1 MTGTTVLS
9 GGGTYVPLP
18 GGRVLTPD
26 GYAVDAETLRRALAS
41 TPANTW
47 RSRESRMVAYV
58 AWCRERGR
66 LHTDAGTLADYGA
79 ALAGRRHPAE
89 TIAVYTSTVAE
100 RLAAVGTTVPE
111 SERALI
117 RAIVSQR
124 AQEEARDDGGQGD
137 VLQATECTREDL
149 AAMLATL
156 DRTTVEGIRDAW
168 VLSLDWYMAGRASE
182 PASLNLRDVT
192 DETIRLVDPETGELV
207 ELAALVITLR
217 LSKTNPYGKTTDTIR
232 IAEQDDSTC
241 PVAAY
246 RAWVA
251 VLAKHGVTSGPLL
264 RRVKNGR
271 LTTAGRP
278 PKDPTRAGGIG
289 DRTVRNIIASAARA
303 AGLTR
308 PLGPEERAVMS
319 TAAERAELAAL
330 VLTDAG
336 REALTV
342 RRRLARRALR
352 RSLPRYSGHSMR
364 RGKVRED
371 QRGGAPRHVI
381 ERQNRYVPGSNALAR
396 YLDDIVAWDE
406 NPTLPARFRRATP
419 DPVRSR
425 PTARTWMREGFP
437 DGLLVDAGRPVPL
450 S

>member
-1 MTGTTVLS
+1 MTPELVTGGTVLS
-9 GGGTYVPLP
+9 GGGVYTPLP

-26 GYAVDAETLRRALAS
+26 GYAVDADTLRRAFAS
-41 TPANTW
+41 TPANTR
-47 RSRESRMVAYV
+47 RSRESRTAAYV
-58 AWCRERGR
+58 GWCRERGR
-66 LHTDAGTLADYGA
+66 LHTDPGTLADYAA

-89 TIAVYTSTVAE
+89 TIAVYTSTIAE

-137 VLQATECTREDL
+137 ALQATECTREDL

-156 DRTTVEGIRDAW
+156 DRTTVEGIRDAF

-182 PASLNLRDVT
+182 PASLNLRDVAEKT
-192 DETIRLVDPETGELV
+192 VRLVDPETGELV

-217 LSKTNPYGKTTDTIR
+217 LSKTNSYGKTVETIR
-232 IAEQDDSTC
+232 IVAQDDGTC

-246 RAWVA
+246 RAWAA
-251 VLAKHGVTSGPLL
+251 VLAEAGVTSGPLL
-264 RRVKNGR
+264 RRVKNGA

-289 DRTVRNIIASAARA
+289 DRTIRNLIAAAALA

-308 PLGPEERAVMS
+308 PLDSAERAVMS
-319 TAAERAELAAL
+319 TAAERGELDAL

-336 REALTV
+336 REALKV

-352 RSLPRYSGHSMR
+352 RSRPRYSGHSMR
-364 RGKVRED
+364 RGKVRDD
-371 QRGGAPRHVI
+371 QRSGAPRHVI
-381 ERQNRYVPGSNALAR
+381 ERQNRYVPGSKALAR

-406 NPTLPARFRRATP
+406 NPTLPARFR
-419 DPVRSR
+419 
-425 PTARTWMREGFP
+425 TARSVHLR
-437 DGLLVDAGRPVPL
+437 AG